1 MDAQSL
7 KSLEYDKIK
16 TYLSEFT
23 ISEMG
28 KKLALSIIPFNDE
41 EIIKKKLRIV
51 SQFKEII
58 ESKNE
63 FPIYG
68 LKDISSSIKKAHIEG
83 AILDPSEIYAV
94 AINIEIGKNIKNFLF
109 ERKDQYPE
117 IYSIVQKISSL
128 KILFDRIIESIDED
142 GTILDKA
149 SPELKKL
156 RKEIIIKEEEVRTKL
171 NKILRQF
178 SKLGYTREDLVT
190 IKDGRGVIPIK
201 EEHVSRI
208 KGIIHHRSSTGF
220 TLFVEPIEIIDM
232 NNYLEELKSKE
243 EREIRKILKELTDN
257 IRENIQQIIEN
268 CEILAEVDLYY
279 AQAQFS
285 IKIGANEPFI
295 HNRQVIEIINGKH
308 PILLLK
314 KSPDDVVPLTV
325 KIGDG
330 LKTLIISGPNA
341 GGKTVAL
348 KTIGILSLMAQSGMH
363 IPADE
368 DTKLPVFQ
376 KIFCDIGDEQSIEK
390 DLSTFS
396 SHLGRYKEFITD
408 TSEYNLT
415 LIDEIGTGTDP
426 KEGCSIAMAILE
438 KLTDSNGLTVVT
450 THQSALKV
458 FAYNKPGI
466 ENGSMIFDEEN
477 LKPTYQF
484 RQGIPGSSYAFEISK
499 RLNFPEDILKR
510 SNELFG
516 EQENR
521 IENMIKELQE
531 SIKKIN
537 DEKSEIDYKKSE
549 LDKLI
554 KQYQTKVS
562 SLKEF
567 SREKKEEAL
576 KEAEKIL
583 ESSNQAIEKAIQEI
597 KIASANKESIKK
609 AKEIVS
615 EQKKFIKKEL
625 QEIKEPIFI
634 EKNIAIGD
642 KVLHKESHIK
652 GEVISIPDSSG
663 RVKILVDGKKIE
675 TNIEK
680 LEKIDKFDK
689 EIKSKLDRIPVV
701 ETKDQ
706 IDLRGMDSIDACY
719 ALDKYLDEAKIMGIS
734 EVKIIH
740 GKGTGV
746 LRKKVNEFLKNNP
759 KIKSKRSA
767 QWNEGGEGVT
777 IVEL

>member
-68 LKDISSSIKKAHIEG
+68 LKDISSSIKKAQIEG
-83 AILDPSEIYAV
+83 AILDSSDIYAV
-94 AINIEIGKNIKNFLF
+94 AVNIEIGKNIKTFLF
-109 ERKDQYPE
+109 DKKDQYPE
-117 IYSIVQKISSL
+117 IYSIVQKISAL
-128 KILFDRIIESIDED
+128 KVLFDRIIESIDED

-171 NKILRQF
+171 NKILKQF

-201 EEHVSRI
+201 EEYVSKI

-279 AQAQFS
+279 AQALFS
-285 IKIGANEPFI
+285 IKINAKEPFI
-295 HNRQVIEIINGKH
+295 HNRHVIEIINGKH

-325 KIGDG
+325 KIGGG

-376 KIFCDIGDEQSIEK
+376 KIFCEIGDEQSIEK

-396 SHLGRYKEFITD
+396 SHLKRYKEFITD
-408 TSEYNLT
+408 TSEFNLT

-537 DEKSEIDYKKSE
+537 EEKSEIDYKKSE

-642 KVLHKESHIK
+642 KVLHREPYIK
-652 GEVISIPDSSG
+652 GEVISIPDPSG

-689 EIKSKLDRIPVV
+689 EIKSKLDKIPLVDI
-701 ETKDQ
+701 KDQ

-734 EVKIIH
+734 EARIIH

-767 QWNEGGEGVT
+767 QWNEGGDGVT